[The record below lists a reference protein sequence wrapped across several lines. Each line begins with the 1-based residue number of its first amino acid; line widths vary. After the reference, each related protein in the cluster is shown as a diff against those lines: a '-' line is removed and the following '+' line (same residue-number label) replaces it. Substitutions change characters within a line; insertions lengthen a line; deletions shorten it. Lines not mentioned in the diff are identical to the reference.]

1 MKTPLLAIL
10 LIAGAVTLYAAEQSR
25 KPNIV
30 LIVADDM
37 GYSDL
42 GFTGCKDMRTPNLDR
57 LAAAGTVF
65 TDAYVTGPI
74 CVPSRMGIM
83 TGRNPA
89 RWGVYNNNGGQWPE
103 GQKRTAAETT
113 VAELFQQAGYAT
125 GLFGKWHLCGNK
137 PEQREPE
144 AVPERNGFDEVEM
157 IPGGM
162 SGYAAGVPLYRAGG
176 ETVKAPEYLTDH
188 FGKLAAGFIERH
200 KDKPFFL
207 ALTFNAVHAPLHAL
221 DEDKQANGEIAAVDR
236 RTYAGMMTSM
246 DRNIGRVLNA
256 IAAAGLEKNTI
267 VAFLSDNG
275 GPAPDAEEHSRNTAS
290 NGLLRGYKFDVWEG
304 GIRTPMVMKWPGH
317 IPAGKRFAG
326 LSSSMDLGAT
336 FLAAAG
342 LSEPAN
348 RPLDGVNLLPFLT
361 GEKTGDPHDALFW
374 ECRWFPKPDC
384 AARSGTWK
392 IVQRETGPDGP
403 DPAKWQLFDLSKDI
417 GEQNN
422 LADQHP
428 ERISEMDKAFRNW
441 RSQMAAPIQAPQPSV
456 VKKPATS
463 KTIDAQFSEP
473 SNTTRP

>member
-1 MKTPLLAIL
+1 MKSVITLL
-10 LIAGAVTLYAAEQSR
+10 LIAGALTLHTAEQPR

-37 GYSDL
+37 GYADL
-42 GFTGCKDMRTPNLDR
+42 GFTGAKDIRTPNLDR
-57 LAAAGTVF
+57 LAAAGTFF

-83 TGRNPA
+83 IGRNPS
-89 RWGVYNNNGGQWPE
+89 RWGVYNNNSGQWPE
-103 GQKRTAAETT
+103 GQKRTAAESTI
-113 VAELFQQAGYAT
+113 AELFQQAGYST
-125 GLFGKWHLCGNK
+125 GLFGKWHLCGGR
-137 PEQREPE
+137 PEHRIDE

-162 SGYAAGVPLYRAGG
+162 SAYGPGVPLYRAGS

-188 FGKLAAGFIERH
+188 FGKLAAGFIELH
-200 KDKPFFL
+200 KDKSFFL

-221 DEDKQANGEIAAVDR
+221 DADKQANDEIAAMDR
-236 RTYAGMMTSM
+236 RTYAGMMTAM
-246 DRNIGRVLNA
+246 DRNIGQVLDA
-256 IAAAGLEKNTI
+256 IAAAGLEKNAI

-275 GPAPDAEEHSRNTAS
+275 GPAPDAEEHSRTAAS
-290 NGLLRGYKFDVWEG
+290 NGPLRGYKFDVWEG

-326 LSSSMDLGAT
+326 LTSSMDLGAT

-342 LSEPAN
+342 LSEPAGK
-348 RPLDGVNLLPFLT
+348 PLDGVNLLPFLNS
-361 GEKTGDPHDALFW
+361 EKTGDPHDALFW

-392 IVQRETGPDGP
+392 IVQRETGPGGP
-403 DPAKWQLFDLSKDI
+403 DPAKWRLFDLSKDI
-417 GEQNN
+417 GEQND
-422 LADQHP
+422 LAMQYP
-428 ERISEMDKAFRNW
+428 EQVRELDKAFHNW